1 MATAN
6 APEPTATHREGLLA
20 RHPLVSYFLIAYAG
34 TWLLTVPV
42 ALSANGVG
50 LLRSVFWTEA

>member
-1 MATAN
+1 MTTAN
-6 APEPTATHREGLLA
+6 APERAATHREGLFA

-34 TWLLTVPV
+34 TWVVTIPL

-50 LLRSVFWTEA
+50 LLPFGIPD